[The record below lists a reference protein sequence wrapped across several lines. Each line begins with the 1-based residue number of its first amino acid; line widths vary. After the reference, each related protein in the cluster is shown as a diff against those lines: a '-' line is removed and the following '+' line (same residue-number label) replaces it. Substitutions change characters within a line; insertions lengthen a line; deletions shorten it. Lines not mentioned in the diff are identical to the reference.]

1 MFHKLIWT
9 LYLLV
14 FFSALI
20 KTCSSTLSEAKR
32 RRWRA
37 PIVAIYRPLGTRMLG
52 QDLSPKAKNL
62 FFSFFFF
69 IGLFFLNGLAFVCL
83 PQTFCCEGFELIL
96 LIVLPGRNLDLN
108 LLWNLVP
115 DNDIP
120 LGQYQRHCSGAKC
133 VVVLNIEKK
142 IYNFPSI
149 LAKLSPAIGLSWL
162 LSTPNLPPVFPNSEE
177 PVSIISSGAIH
188 SRSA

>member
-1 MFHKLIWT
+1 MTGTDSRNLSAIGDKNAWPG
-9 LYLLV
+9 LV
-14 FFSALI
+14 T
-20 KTCSSTLSEAKR
+20 KGK
-32 RRWRA
+32 
-37 PIVAIYRPLGTRMLG
+37 
-52 QDLSPKAKNL
+52 K
-62 FFSFFFF
+62 SFFF
-69 IGLFFLNGLAFVCL
+69 ILLFYWAVFLNSLAFVCL
-83 PQTFCCEGFELIL
+83 SQTFCCEGFELIL

-108 LLWNLVP
+108 LLRNLVP